1 MAGELALS
9 YILKSDSVIQSYCGT
24 SPVRVFLN
32 KRPQAKGLPA
42 ITVRRYGTTP
52 NGTKDGPSELDGT
65 RVQVLMY
72 FAELTGE
79 SYKLEQRVRELLDR
93 PAVSGVV
100 NDVNLESS
108 SFEDDDFYSEQLVD
122 KEVNV
127 IEHIYKTLIKR

>member
-9 YILKSDSVIQSYCGT
+9 SILRNDAVIQSYCGNN
-24 SPVRVFLN
+24 PVRVYLN
-32 KRPQAKGLPA
+32 KRPQVKGLPA
-42 ITVRRYGTTP
+42 ITLRRIGTAP
-52 NGTKDGPSELDGT
+52 NGTKDGASQLDAT
-65 RVQVLMY
+65 RVQVLIY
-72 FAELTGE
+72 DDDLTANTF
-79 SYKLEQRVRELLDR
+79 KLEQRVRELLDR

-108 SFEDDDFYSEQLVD
+108 SFEDDDCFNEQLVD